1 MKFSG
6 YVFTFQSTSRC
17 ATAGI
22 LSRGVGFNAWCPV
35 LLPSA
40 HWRVRGERQGSER
53 TNKDIAKNRVR
64 WTFLGR
70 GLLWDVLHCVGPT
83 SPPAATRGRQLRE
96 AGSTR
101 RRRLSGRH
109 VPVSPTFLYRRDL
122 RDHRRES
129 LDCPGRVLPG
139 LSLMVLGLMVL
150 GLIVLGLMG
159 LCYMA
164 LGFEGPNALQRRRS
178 MRTLCR

>member
-1 MKFSG
+1 MPGVRSCFRPPIGECAANGKVAKGPIKTSRKTASVGRFSG
-6 YVFTFQSTSRC
+6 
-17 ATAGI
+17 AGYYGMFFI
-22 LSRGVGFNAWCPV
+22 AWG
-35 LLPSA
+35 
-40 HWRVRGERQGSER
+40 RQVR
-53 TNKDIAKNRVR
+53 
-64 WTFLGR
+64 
-70 GLLWDVLHCVGPT
+70 
-83 SPPAATRGRQLRE
+83 RQLRE